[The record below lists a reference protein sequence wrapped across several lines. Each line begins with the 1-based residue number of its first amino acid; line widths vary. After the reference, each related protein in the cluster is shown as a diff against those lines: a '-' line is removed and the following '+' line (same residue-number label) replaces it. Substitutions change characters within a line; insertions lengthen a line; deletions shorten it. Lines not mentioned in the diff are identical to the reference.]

1 MDEKKEVG
9 LFAEV
14 KEVSRLARGKGSLFS
29 INTSYVTIDD
39 LGIQV
44 GY

>member
-1 MDEKKEVG
+1 MDEKEEVG

-14 KEVSRLARGKGSLFS
+14 KKVSRRAREKGSLFS
-29 INTSYVTIDD
+29 INTSYITIDD